1 MLWARRAASGM
12 AGNAGPLQAPLEV
25 LLRSV
30 SALSDEVARLERNC
44 EALEVYHND
53 LLALCQV
60 WCQWLER
67 AGAVRAERDKRRAD
81 D

>member
-1 MLWARRAASGM
+1 VAARAADRM
-12 AGNAGPLQAPLEV
+12 AANAGPLQAPLEE

-44 EALEVYHND
+44 ETLEDYHKD
-53 LLALCQV
+53 LLELCQV
-60 WCQWLER
+60 WSQWLAR